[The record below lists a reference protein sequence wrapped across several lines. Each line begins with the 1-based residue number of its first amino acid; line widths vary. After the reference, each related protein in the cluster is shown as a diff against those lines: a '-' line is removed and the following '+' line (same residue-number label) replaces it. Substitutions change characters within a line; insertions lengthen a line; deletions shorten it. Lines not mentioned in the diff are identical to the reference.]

1 MKTVVFFV
9 LIFAL
14 DALPLEETRFP
25 AELFWNHDLVA
36 SLKAP
41 FAQQD
46 RDGFATKLQ
55 SLRVVALENGCGRL
69 KNRLAILEDGTKI
82 CCRYRDSKTDIRS
95 DLYAYYFAA
104 LLGIESLPPTLLATV
119 DLSDQLW
126 SSVATEAKTVGWVQG
141 SYVELA
147 MYVDNLSNEYIP
159 DVLKPEKAMVTKE
172 LVKNFS
178 ASEKL
183 RLVQWTDM
191 IAFDYMT
198 GHTDRLF
205 NTLLNLQWS
214 PNMLQKPVHNLEVT
228 PGGYLVLLD
237 NESAFWLGYAAAR
250 MKSSYRDL
258 QAHFLNKICVFKNE
272 TIDSVKKLASSDSPW
287 DVLEQYVKRR
297 DPESYL
303 ALGPLAPGDQ
313 MEMAVRLRDVM
324 ARVQW
329 CTNHLS

>member
-1 MKTVVFFV
+1 M

-14 DALPLEETRFP
+14 DALPLEKTSFP
-25 AELFWNHDLVA
+25 GELFWNQDLVA
-36 SLKAP
+36 NIKAP

-46 RDGFATKLQ
+46 RDAFAAKLQ
-55 SLRVVALENGCGRL
+55 SLPVVALKNGCGSL
-69 KNRLAILEDGTKI
+69 KNRLATLKDGTKM

-104 LLGIESLPPTLLATV
+104 LLGIESLPPTILAAV
-119 DLSDQLW
+119 DLSGQLW
-126 SSVATEAKTVGWVQG
+126 SSVAIEAKSAGWVHG

-159 DVLKPEKAMVTKE
+159 EVLKSEKVIVTQE

-178 ASEKL
+178 TSEKL

-191 IAFDYMT
+191 ITFDYVT

-228 PGGYLVLLD
+228 PGGQLVLID
-237 NESAFWLGYAAAR
+237 NESAFWLGYAAVR
-250 MKSSYRDL
+250 MKPSYHDL
-258 QAHFLNKICVFKNE
+258 QAHFLKKICVFKSE
-272 TIDSVKKLASSDSPW
+272 TVNSVEKLASSDSPW

-297 DPESYL
+297 DPESYV
-303 ALGPLAPGDQ
+303 ALGPSAPGDQ
-313 MEMAVRLRDVM
+313 AEMAIRLKDVM

-329 CTNHLS
+329 CTHHLN